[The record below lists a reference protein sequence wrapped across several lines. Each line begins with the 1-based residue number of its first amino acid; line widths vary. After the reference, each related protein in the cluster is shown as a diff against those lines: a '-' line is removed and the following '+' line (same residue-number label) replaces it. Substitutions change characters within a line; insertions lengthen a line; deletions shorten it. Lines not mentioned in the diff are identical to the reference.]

1 MNTIKIYGTGCP
13 KCIKLADNARAA
25 VQELELDLK
34 IEKVDD
40 ITVIMQDGIA
50 VLPALAINGHLKSS
64 GKVADTEEIKS
75 WLLTETAE

>member
-1 MNTIKIYGTGCP
+1 MNIIKIYGTGCP
-13 KCIKLADNARAA
+13 KCIKLADNTRTAL
-25 VQELELDLK
+25 QELELDWQ

-50 VLPALAINGHLKSS
+50 GLPAMAVNGNLRCN

-75 WLLTETAE
+75 WLLAEMAE